1 MTYLLYQKKVALWP
15 QHRAG
20 RKGGSGDYGRLQS
33 KTFRFACHSYPR
45 QRRRARLYRMQRARL
60 IRERPLRKMLHA
72 GLSAPSSDAL
82 YLYELWRLLSV
93 ITKRRALL
101 LVVLPTA
108 RTPRYSVCERR
119 FVKRRRP
126 AAGARAMRAA
136 SPKQSRLVV
145 NKGCAPLRFTPCPAV
160 RRPRPPRGVLCR
172 PD

>member
-1 MTYLLYQKKVALWP
+1 MP
-15 QHRAG
+15 QPRAE
-20 RKGGSGDYGRLQS
+20 RKNGSDRYARLPS

-45 QRRRARLYRMQRARL
+45 QLRPARLYRMQRARL

-82 YLYELWRLLSV
+82 HLYKLWRLVSV

-119 FVKRRRP
+119 FVKRRRR
-126 AAGARAMRAA
+126 AAGARA
-136 SPKQSRLVV
+136 V
-145 NKGCAPLRFTPCPAV
+145 
-160 RRPRPPRGVLCR
+160 
-172 PD
+172 